1 MGQRFLVRR
10 LPAADADGVRLVA
23 ATLGYALGHVF
34 RRMRIDGMTDHKKLI
49 KDVLEAAKRGEILE
63 YIIQGPN
70 GFLLKVDDADDH
82 ARAMEALPVILQ
94 SMAPAS
100 AAAPSPIAAVKP
112 AEKAA
117 PMLHASIELFLTQFA
132 EKNPAAATLLE
143 TRHSLHLFRDL
154 TRDKPVAQV
163 GVDEC
168 DAFRAALSHWPA
180 RARVLPGFKGMSAR
194 AIVQKAKTLKLAGIE
209 IRTKEKHLDR
219 LRVYFNWCVQRRWMA
234 NNPLTGVRLQTKGQK
249 YAPKRR
255 AFSKDELQQL
265 FAPELR
271 RAHCLSDPSKFW
283 IPLLALYTGARLRE
297 LAQLRCVDVR
307 PVVGIWGVDIVP
319 EVGPLKNSGS
329 QRFVPLPDV
338 LLNAGLLEYLEDL
351 KQKGFDRLFPDGS
364 WDAKNGPGDRMSKWW
379 ARTFMP
385 AAGLH
390 DDALVF
396 HSFRHTLASAGDELG
411 FTEAQIGALT
421 GHQGTSVLRKHY
433 INVGDLDGKG
443 HAGRVAGWGDRQL
456 RTRRFRVRFSY
467 SFSAYQRGW
476 RHLCSDSCGLRGGRA
491 ARQRASTSRTASSIG
506 ARLAHLGCVSGCV
519 LHACLPGLLTAMG
532 AANHLAQLA
541 RYFSIWLWTV
551 PLMFVSANTFAIIRN
566 LGYFKTA
573 SAITLVATAV
583 GAYLSILLIPVHMGG
598 AIWGVAGSAYSTLA
612 TSALSTMLSLAFVVV
627 LSCKG
632 GESAFWSAFVEMAQ
646 NILII
651 GLPVLLSN
659 ILLFLFLSM
668 LTRVFSGFGQDS
680 IAAYGINGR
689 VEQILLY
696 FQTAFVTVATPTI
709 TRLWT
714 KHDSAS
720 MLVFIRGMASLMFWF
735 SLVGAAIVFVA
746 RHWIAAMA
754 SPTPETYKI
763 CVFFLCVVPGT
774 IGLQGIFILATT
786 ALNLMKKPG
795 RSLLWCGV
803 YYGVINAPLLLAS
816 QSLGDARWSISAL
829 ALATIVAGALSWL
842 LISREIKAATG
853 VMDHLIMP
861 MSNESAKL

>member
-1 MGQRFLVRR
+1 MNNKLAIISAMLFTASTALTSMGKVTLDVSLVGEIGSSELAAFAFVFPILFLLISVAGGIYVATAAAFAGAGRLDNGRVRR
-10 LPAADADGVRLVA
+10 GPLLQSVLVSLILGALVA
-23 ATLGYALGHVF
+23 A
-34 RRMRIDGMTDHKKLI
+34 
-49 KDVLEAAKRGEILE
+49 
-63 YIIQGPN
+63 
-70 GFLLKVDDADDH
+70 
-82 ARAMEALPVILQ
+82 
-94 SMAPAS
+94 
-100 AAAPSPIAAVKP
+100 
-112 AEKAA
+112 
-117 PMLHASIELFLTQFA
+117 
-132 EKNPAAATLLE
+132 
-143 TRHSLHLFRDL
+143 
-154 TRDKPVAQV
+154 
-163 GVDEC
+163 
-168 DAFRAALSHWPA
+168 
-180 RARVLPGFKGMSAR
+180 
-194 AIVQKAKTLKLAGIE
+194 
-209 IRTKEKHLDR
+209 
-219 LRVYFNWCVQRRWMA
+219 
-234 NNPLTGVRLQTKGQK
+234 
-249 YAPKRR
+249 
-255 AFSKDELQQL
+255 
-265 FAPELR
+265 
-271 RAHCLSDPSKFW
+271 
-283 IPLLALYTGARLRE
+283 
-297 LAQLRCVDVR
+297 
-307 PVVGIWGVDIVP
+307 
-319 EVGPLKNSGS
+319 
-329 QRFVPLPDV
+329 
-338 LLNAGLLEYLEDL
+338 
-351 KQKGFDRLFPDGS
+351 
-364 WDAKNGPGDRMSKWW
+364 
-379 ARTFMP
+379 
-385 AAGLH
+385 
-390 DDALVF
+390 
-396 HSFRHTLASAGDELG
+396 
-411 FTEAQIGALT
+411 
-421 GHQGTSVLRKHY
+421 
-433 INVGDLDGKG
+433 
-443 HAGRVAGWGDRQL
+443 
-456 RTRRFRVRFSY
+456 
-467 SFSAYQRGW
+467 
-476 RHLCSDSCGLRGGRA
+476 
-491 ARQRASTSRTASSIG
+491 
-506 ARLAHLGCVSGCV
+506 V

-532 AANHLAQLA
+532 AANHLAQLG

-573 SAITLVATAV
+573 SAITLAATAV

-646 NILII
+646 SILII

-735 SLVGAAIVFVA
+735 SLVGAVIVFVA

-786 ALNLMKKPG
+786 TLNLMKKPG
-795 RSLLWCGV
+795 RSLLWCGI

-816 QSLGDARWSISAL
+816 QPLGDARWSISAL